1 MDINF
6 SVNRGE
12 CLGIAGISGNGQSEL
27 FQVLSGE
34 IISEKNSIE
43 FNKNYIGDLNPQER
57 REYLMAFS
65 PEDRL
70 EQAAIPQMKI
80 FENVALNNFKS
91 SNFFNNGLINENKI
105 KEHSKKIISD
115 FNVNTDNI
123 ELKSQ
128 FLSGGNLQKL
138 IIGRELITSPDL
150 LICFNPTWGLDV
162 GAINYIHETLIKINE
177 QNKSIILISTDT
189 DELLKL
195 SDKISV
201 IHKGKLSKIMN
212 AEEVTSEKLGILMGG
227 GKLIKIVKRDQPSR
241 AIFFFT
247 PVLAIFLTLVAGG
260 LIFFI
265 LGFKPFEALKFFFI
279 VPIADKY
286 GFSELLLKATPLCL
300 IAIGL
305 SFCFKSNNWN
315 IGAEGQLTFGAIVS
329 GGVALLF
336 YEQEGFYILPI
347 VILAGAIGGM
357 LYASIPAILKTY
369 FNTNEILV
377 SLMLV
382 YVSKLILDYLVV
394 GPWSNPEGFNF
405 PETRQF
411 SDSAKLPL
419 LFEGL
424 RIHAGIFLAL
434 AAVVISWFVFY
445 KTYLGFQMK
454 VSGFSLKTAK
464 YAGYKGKKM
473 IILVFLISGA
483 CAGLAG
489 VGEITG
495 PIGQLHREISPD
507 YGFTAIIVAFLG
519 RLHPVGI
526 IFASLVVAIT
536 YLGAETAQIFMQ
548 IPKYTGQVFQGMI
561 LFFLLASDYLL
572 FFKFKFIGSKK

>member
-1 MDINF
+1 MK
-6 SVNRGE
+6 E
-12 CLGIAGISGNGQSEL
+12 
-27 FQVLSGE
+27 
-34 IISEKNSIE
+34 
-43 FNKNYIGDLNPQER
+43 NY
-57 REYLMAFS
+57 
-65 PEDRL
+65 
-70 EQAAIPQMKI
+70 
-80 FENVALNNFKS
+80 
-91 SNFFNNGLINENKI
+91 
-105 KEHSKKIISD
+105 
-115 FNVNTDNI
+115 
-123 ELKSQ
+123 
-128 FLSGGNLQKL
+128 QKL
-138 IIGRELITSPDL
+138 WMLM
-150 LICFNPTWGLDV
+150 
-162 GAINYIHETLIKINE
+162 
-177 QNKSIILISTDT
+177 
-189 DELLKL
+189 KL
-195 SDKISV
+195 RPRN
-201 IHKGKLSKIMN
+201 L
-212 AEEVTSEKLGILMGG
+212 AYLWEEE
-227 GKLIKIVKRDQPSR
+227 KLIKIVKRDQPSR
-241 AIFFFT
+241 AIFFLT
-247 PVLAIFLTLVAGG
+247 PILAIFLTLVAGG

-279 VPIADKY
+279 VPIADMY

-336 YEQEGFYILPI
+336 YDQEGFYILPI
-347 VILAGAIGGM
+347 VIIAGAIGGM

-411 SDSAKLPL
+411 SDSARLPL
-419 LFEGL
+419 LVEGL

-434 AAVVISWFVFY
+434 AAVVISWFIFY

-495 PIGQLHREISPD
+495 PIGQLHREVSPD

-572 FFKFKFIGSKK
+572 FFKIKFTGFKK

>member
-1 MDINF
+1 M
-6 SVNRGE
+6 
-12 CLGIAGISGNGQSEL
+12 
-27 FQVLSGE
+27 
-34 IISEKNSIE
+34 
-43 FNKNYIGDLNPQER
+43 
-57 REYLMAFS
+57 
-65 PEDRL
+65 
-70 EQAAIPQMKI
+70 
-80 FENVALNNFKS
+80 
-91 SNFFNNGLINENKI
+91 
-105 KEHSKKIISD
+105 
-115 FNVNTDNI
+115 
-123 ELKSQ
+123 
-128 FLSGGNLQKL
+128 
-138 IIGRELITSPDL
+138 
-150 LICFNPTWGLDV
+150 
-162 GAINYIHETLIKINE
+162 IKI
-177 QNKSIILISTDT
+177 
-189 DELLKL
+189 
-195 SDKISV
+195 
-201 IHKGKLSKIMN
+201 
-212 AEEVTSEKLGILMGG
+212 EKRNDVPTTLY
-227 GKLIKIVKRDQPSR
+227 
-241 AIFFFT
+241 FFT
-247 PVLAIFLTLVAGG
+247 PFIAIALTIIGG
-260 LIFFI
+260 GIIFYI
-265 LGFKPFEALKFFFI
+265 LGFDPIQSLKFYF
-279 VPIADKY
+279 VTPISNLY

-315 IGAEGQLTFGAIVS
+315 IGAEGQLTFGAIVG

-336 YEQEGFYILPI
+336 YNQEGFYILPTI
-347 VILAGAIGGM
+347 IIAAAIGGM
-357 LYASIPAILKTY
+357 VFALIPAVLKTY

-411 SDSAKLPL
+411 SDSARLPL

-434 AAVVISWFVFY
+434 AAVVMSWFIFY

-495 PIGQLHREISPD
+495 PIGQLHREVSPD